1 MISWLIVYEN
11 EGKKGNDFS
20 KIPPFEWLVKYR
32 EKLPDIVLVS
42 WTQENVLHGWQEK
55 YDQEINIEND
65 FPEVFKEPVKEVE
78 TVKIKDDVTQD
89 PGKFVEEVIGE
100 LEQEV
105 PCVNRYGVID
115 PAEELK
121 KKRLANLKKARDA
134 KKAKTEAKE
143 KEES

>member
-65 FPEVFKEPVKEVE
+65 FPEVFKEPEPVKEIEKMDEVL
-78 TVKIKDDVTQD
+78 
-89 PGKFVEEVIGE
+89 EEIT
-100 LEQEV
+100 EV
-105 PCVNRYGVID
+105 PRETEVGYGVID

>member
-65 FPEVFKEPVKEVE
+65 FPEVFKEPEPVKEIEKMDEVL
-78 TVKIKDDVTQD
+78 
-89 PGKFVEEVIGE
+89 EEIT
-100 LEQEV
+100 EV
-105 PCVNRYGVID
+105 PCETEVGYGVID

-121 KKRLANLKKARDA
+121 KKRLANLKKARDV

-143 KEES
+143 KEEG

>member
-65 FPEVFKEPVKEVE
+65 FPEVFKEPEPVKEIEKMDEVL
-78 TVKIKDDVTQD
+78 
-89 PGKFVEEVIGE
+89 EEIT
-100 LEQEV
+100 EV
-105 PCVNRYGVID
+105 PRETEVGYGVID
-115 PAEELK
+115 PA
-121 KKRLANLKKARDA
+121 
-134 KKAKTEAKE
+134 
-143 KEES
+143 

>member
-65 FPEVFKEPVKEVE
+65 FPEVFKEPEPVKEIEKMDEVL
-78 TVKIKDDVTQD
+78 
-89 PGKFVEEVIGE
+89 EEIT
-100 LEQEV
+100 EV
-105 PCVNRYGVID
+105 PRETEVGYGVID

-143 KEES
+143 KEEG